1 MSIRYIYEITENAED
16 IDDIS
21 ADILI
26 EQGNA
31 LEADAFKDM
40 EGVQGNELRIAFIA
54 RFAAL
59 GCSSPDLLHSFVLTS
74 GARAKYFA
82 NRFTEVKEY
91 VNNMTLRTFAGT
103 DMYKLRSLIED
114 DDGAVVYYDN
124 TLYPLDRWLRIAPLK
139 RPLYVGNIIAAHC

>member
-1 MSIRYIYEITENAED
+1 MIRYIYEITENPED

-21 ADILI
+21 ADILT

-59 GCSSPDLLHSFVLTS
+59 GCSSPDLRHSFTLTS

-82 NRFTEVKEY
+82 NRFSQVKEY
-91 VNNMTLRTFAGT
+91 VSNMSLRTFAGT
-103 DMYKLRSLIED
+103 DLYKLRNMIEE

-124 TLYPLDRWLRIAPLK
+124 TLYPLDRWLRIAPIK
-139 RPLYVGNIIAAHC
+139 KELYLGNVIAAHY